1 MNWLPPKKNILMIS
15 AAVVLSGMLLLLVF
29 GEHGLKDLH
38 ALKARRDRITAQK
51 EMTFNE
57 NVSLY
62 RQIERLKSDPQFIE
76 AIARKELGVIGED
89 ELIIKLKQP

>member
-1 MNWLPPKKNILMIS
+1 MIS